1 MRGDRSIQRL
11 QSIFLSALLLIVQ
24 RALSLSLGG
33 DPPRRVVTVSVC
45 TNKDCRQSGGGSPL
59 VSAFRSLLPPD
70 NGGVVIEPSGCLSQC
85 GKGPNVSCSDGGV
98 GGGDGR
104 LFTGVGDVTTASAIL
119 DVVAPDV
126 DFPIALLVAASKIR
140 ECQGGVAPATR
151 REGLLTE
158 AITAMSKDGS
168 AEGLER
174 SFAFGFAHC
183 LRAEARLDSSDGE
196 GALSDARVAVDVL
209 PDEGKVWRVL
219 ARCEEE
225 AGNVSAAIDALCRW
239 KKVDGASSTKANNE
253 IARLRAG
260 ASD

>member
-1 MRGDRSIQRL
+1 MVRMRGDRSIPRL

-70 NGGVVIEPSGCLSQC
+70 NGGIVIEPSGCLSQC

-140 ECQGGVAPATR
+140 ECQGCPATR

-168 AEGLER
+168 EGLER

-196 GALSDARVAVDVL
+196 GALSDVRVAVDVL

-239 KKVDGASSTKANNE
+239 RKVDVASSTKANNE
-253 IARLRAG
+253 IARLRAD
-260 ASD
+260 ASY